1 MVIIDSGWMTS
12 TTYLTES
19 QILLGRIMHQQEQAE
34 GFMEEGSIDC
44 VVAAVHATN
53 VITEVWLFIINGYM
67 SSPVGAG
74 LTRPIRFLSL
84 E

>member
-1 MVIIDSGWMTS
+1 MTS

-44 VVAAVHATN
+44 MVAAVHATN
-53 VITEVWLFIINGYM
+53 VITEV
-67 SSPVGAG
+67 
-74 LTRPIRFLSL
+74 
-84 E
+84 